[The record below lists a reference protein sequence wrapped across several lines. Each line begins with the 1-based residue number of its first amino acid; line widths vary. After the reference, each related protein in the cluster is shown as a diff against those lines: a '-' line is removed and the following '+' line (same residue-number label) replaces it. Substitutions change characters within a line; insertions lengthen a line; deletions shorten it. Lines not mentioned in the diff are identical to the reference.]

1 MVLNMWVSMIKAGT
15 VSKKKDVKMNEWT
28 LSQQK
33 DIAPS
38 ATGGHPNYIIRFP
51 PYWYKNQPA
60 IIGQSSSTVSRWADP
75 LQAVKWTNML
85 NQKKQLEWSWKY
97 L

>member
-1 MVLNMWVSMIKAGT
+1 
-15 VSKKKDVKMNEWT
+15 MNEWT

-85 NQKKQLEWSWKY
+85 NQKNNWNGPENICRNDWGRDNLR
-97 L
+97 